1 MEKEEEQN
9 HLVENQDRNR
19 WDTQYA
25 DKNLNEE

>member
-9 HLVENQDRNR
+9 HMVENQDRNR
-19 WDTQYA
+19 WDTQSA